1 MDHSVKLVVKKEC
14 YLMTLEDTNSFGKLN
29 YLAIT
34 KPAISCGVELCK
46 SRFGGSQAS
55 SLVGCYTDFA
65 LSQELSRLSSLL

>member
-34 KPAISCGVELCK
+34 KPAISCGVSC
-46 SRFGGSQAS
+46 AS
-55 SLVGCYTDFA
+55 PVLEA
-65 LSQELSRLSSLL
+65 PRLPHL